1 MMILINYKLLSILLG
16 DFLGFY
22 ERLWGWDKFYTNL
35 DKTLECKFD
44 SIRKEVY
51 KNLTQPLFIEIDKL
65 IDILTNVY
73 YFSKVFLFHLDWD

>member
-35 DKTLECKFD
+35 DKTLKCKFD

-65 IDILTNVY
+65 IDVLTNVY
-73 YFSKVFLFHLDWD
+73 YFSKVFLFHLDRD